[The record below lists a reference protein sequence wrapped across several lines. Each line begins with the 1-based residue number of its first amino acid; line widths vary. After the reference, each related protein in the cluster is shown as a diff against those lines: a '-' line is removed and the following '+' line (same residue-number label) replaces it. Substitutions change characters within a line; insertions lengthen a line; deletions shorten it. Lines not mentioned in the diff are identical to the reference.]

1 METTLVSGYENTI
14 ITPISTGQQ
23 CNSAVR
29 FDSIAPNSWLHL
41 KLIGDNTKVK
51 CPLPNQNGNGKYNY
65 FSLGQ
70 DRICNEEDTIVRY
83 YKNGSSSS
91 NAVLIF
97 SSNRYNKND
106 RLKIKYRGNNI
117 F

>member
-1 METTLVSGYENTI
+1 MY
-14 ITPISTGQQ
+14 TGQQ
-23 CNSAVR
+23 CTSSIR
-29 FDSIAPNSWLHL
+29 LDGIAPNSWLHL

-51 CPLPNQNGNGKYNY
+51 CPSQDDNEKYNY

-83 YKNGSSSS
+83 YKHGFNST

-97 SSNRYNKND
+97 NSNKYSIND
-106 RLKIKYRGNNI
+106 QLTINYRGNDTFLSKLKI
-117 F
+117 